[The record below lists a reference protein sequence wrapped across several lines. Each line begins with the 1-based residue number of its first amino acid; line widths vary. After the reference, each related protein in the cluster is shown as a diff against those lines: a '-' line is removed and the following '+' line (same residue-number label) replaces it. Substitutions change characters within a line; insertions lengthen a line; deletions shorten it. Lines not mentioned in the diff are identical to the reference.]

1 MTSSTPHRDWSTWC
15 LADDLTPKQI
25 QTAFIVCFILLN
37 AYAIS
42 TYFIIQPS
50 KRYAWSISLL
60 NSFSMCIAGSI
71 YVLLKM
77 NEHPDMFH
85 FNSDANALF
94 YGRDNLGLLICI
106 WFGLANAFDFIYG
119 LILYRVHLG
128 VLTTYV
134 HHSIFIWL
142 MHFCSTR
149 NGFFVTAPSPFI
161 PAFCIML
168 IEEIPTFLLALGT
181 IFPSFRT
188 DLGFGVT
195 FFLLRIVYHAYITIY
210 AIYAQVT
217 TSIIVLYLLTLTMHC
232 NWFYAWVTKYGR
244 KSFGKGKG
252 IKADDVKKDS

>member
-1 MTSSTPHRDWSTWC
+1 MTSATTYSWTAWC
-15 LADDLTPKQI
+15 LADELTSNQI
-25 QTAFIVCFILLN
+25 QLAFIAFLIILN
-37 AYAIS
+37 SYAIW
-42 TYFIIQPS
+42 TYFIIQPA
-50 KRYAWSISLL
+50 KRYAWAISLL
-60 NSFSMCIAGSI
+60 NSFCMCIVGAI
-71 YVLLKM
+71 YVVLK
-77 NEHPDMFH
+77 NNQHPNMFY
-85 FNSDANALF
+85 FNYDADSLF

-106 WFGLANAFDFIYG
+106 WFGLANALDFIYG

-128 VLTTYV
+128 FLTTYV

-142 MHFCSTR
+142 MYFCSTR

-181 IFPSFRT
+181 VFPSFRT

-195 FFLLRIVYHAYITIY
+195 FFLLRIVYHAYITTY

-244 KSFGKGKG
+244 KSLGRGKAA
-252 IKADDVKKDS
+252 KADDVKKDH